1 MATINKIPHV
11 TWRFTKANSV
21 DIELSGVEY
30 KNYPLNNIVE
40 SKIPE
45 EFSNNFK
52 GKKYGLSDEVL
63 KLNEELRNLEE
74 YHLFNDGDNISREV
88 ILDKENN
95 IINDTHALHIRKDM
109 KASIIFD
116 YKSLEESDSFRNS
129 VYKIKAEENS
139 FLKIVLIQRLSEKS
153 RSLVS
158 LITDIE
164 ESARVEIVQV
174 ELGSNESYSNYKI
187 NLNGNHAESDIQTA
201 YFVDGS
207 RYLDLG
213 YEMTHTG
220 RETNS
225 NMVVHG
231 VLKDY
236 AKKRFAG
243 TLDFLKGCTLS
254 TGNEEEFVTLLDPT
268 VKSIAVPLLLAREDD
283 IVGNHAASAGRIDK
297 DMLFYITTRGFDPLA
312 AKRIIVE
319 SKLKPIFDMIG
330 DEKISEELLV
340 NLRKGI
346 N

>member
-21 DIELSGVEY
+21 DIDIDGVKYKDYSMNNVSGE
-30 KNYPLNNIVE
+30 
-40 SKIPE
+40 KIPNTFDE
-45 EFSNNFK
+45 SFK
-52 GKKYGLSDEVL
+52 HKKFGLSDEVL

-74 YHLFNDGDNISREV
+74 YHLFNDGDKIKREI
-88 ILDKENN
+88 ILNDDSNV
-95 IINDTHALHIRKDM
+95 INDMHALHIRRDM

-116 YKSLEESDSFRNS
+116 YKSFDDCNAFRNS
-129 VYKIKAEENS
+129 VYKIKSEENS
-139 FLKIVLIQRLSEKS
+139 ELKIVLIQRLSEKS
-153 RSLVS
+153 RSLIS
-158 LITDIE
+158 LLLEVDE
-164 ESARVEIVQV
+164 NAKVEIIQV
-174 ELGSNESYSNYKI
+174 ELGANDSYSNFKI
-187 NLNGNHAESDIQTA
+187 HLDGKKSKSDIQTA
-201 YFVDGS
+201 YFVDGR

-220 RETNS
+220 QESDS
-225 NMVVHG
+225 NMVIHG
-231 VLKDY
+231 VLKDF

-297 DMLFYITTRGFDPLA
+297 DMLFYLTTRGFDTLT
-312 AKRIIVE
+312 AKRIIIE

-330 DEKISEELLV
+330 DENISEELLLD
-340 NLRKGI
+340 LRKGI